1 MTVKQFLRGQ
11 LLNSRQVNNWDFDLR
26 TSAELLDST
35 PFCSGITDPNLQ
47 HFVGSYFHRE
57 QSYCI
62 TQQEATSTIRSNRCS
77 VKGPMCV
84 KCRSL
89 RRTLMQRLQRQKGQ
103 NRKVVAL
110 RTPLQ
115 KMTKDSLVKALKQQR
130 LSAKKRLKACDTVE
144 VDEATSTDLENI
156 LSANTGKMTRQMKV
170 FWQEQK
176 KNLSMSCK
184 GNRWQPYVIRIARM
198 LHSQSSSAY
207 RSLRNTGVLQLPS
220 EKTLR
225 DYSHDVCR
233 SWLQSCDLSTP

>member
-1 MTVKQFLRGQ
+1 
-11 LLNSRQVNNWDFDLR
+11 
-26 TSAELLDST
+26 
-35 PFCSGITDPNLQ
+35 
-47 HFVGSYFHRE
+47 
-57 QSYCI
+57 
-62 TQQEATSTIRSNRCS
+62 
-77 VKGPMCV
+77 MCV

-176 KNLSMSCK
+176 KNLSRSSK
-184 GNRWQPYVIRIARM
+184 GNRWHPYVIRIALM

-225 DYSHDVCR
+225 DYSHAVEPT
-233 SWLQSCDLSTP
+233 QGFNPEV